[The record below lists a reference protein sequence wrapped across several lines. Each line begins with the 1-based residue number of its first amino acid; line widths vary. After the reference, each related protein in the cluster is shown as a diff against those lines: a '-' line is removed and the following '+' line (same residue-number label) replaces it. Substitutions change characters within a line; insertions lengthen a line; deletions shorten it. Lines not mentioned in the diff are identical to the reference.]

1 MPRLTLPRS
10 TDSAPVL
17 VRRFVQ
23 LFVGL
28 FLYGIGIALIV
39 RGELGVAPWDV
50 LTQGIAKQTGLG
62 FGLIT
67 VLTSGV
73 VLLLWI
79 PLRQRLGFGTVMNA
93 LLVGP
98 AADVGLWLI
107 PSGLDLWARIGLL
120 AAGIL
125 VLGAATGLYI
135 GAHFGP
141 GPRDGLMTGLH
152 RVTGWR
158 IWIVRTGIEVI
169 VLGAGWL
176 LGGNVGIGTVA
187 FALLIGPICGYA
199 IPLFAIKRTE
209 RTTASGCPGPGTA
222 RRSHAPRDPG
232 RRVTPHRSIRSRF
245 APTTQRRVG
254 DVGAFLVN

>member
-1 MPRLTLPRS
+1 MELDCIMLRRP
-10 TDSAPVL
+10 TDPAPVL

-39 RGELGVAPWDV
+39 RGELGVGPWDV
-50 LTQGIAKQTGLG
+50 LTQGIMKQTGLS

-67 VLTSGV
+67 VIMSGV

-79 PLRQRLGFGTVMNA
+79 PIRQRPGFGTIVNA

-107 PSGLDLWARIGLL
+107 PTGLDLWVRVLLL
-120 AAGIL
+120 ATGIL
-125 VLGAATGLYI
+125 VLAAATGLYI

-158 IWIVRTGIEVI
+158 IWIVRTGIELV
-169 VLGAGWL
+169 VLAGGWL

-187 FALLIGPICGYA
+187 FALLIGPLCGYT
-199 IPLFAIKRTE
+199 IPLFAIRRSGRMPADRIGARAKPTVRTGAVE
-209 RTTASGCPGPGTA
+209 AILPAPTPASG
-222 RRSHAPRDPG
+222 RSPA
-232 RRVTPHRSIRSRF
+232 
-245 APTTQRRVG
+245 
-254 DVGAFLVN
+254 

>member
-1 MPRLTLPRS
+1 
-10 TDSAPVL
+10 
-17 VRRFVQ
+17 
-23 LFVGL
+23 
-28 FLYGIGIALIV
+28 
-39 RGELGVAPWDV
+39 
-50 LTQGIAKQTGLG
+50 
-62 FGLIT
+62 

-209 RTTASGCPGPGTA
+209 RTERADAPAPAERAVPTPRATA
-222 RRSHAPRDPG
+222 
-232 RRVTPHRSIRSRF
+232 V
-245 APTTQRRVG
+245 VE
-254 DVGAFLVN
+254 

>member
-1 MPRLTLPRS
+1 MPRLPA
-10 TDSAPVL
+10 DPAPVL

-28 FLYGIGIALIV
+28 FLYGIGMALIV

-50 LTQGIAKQTGLG
+50 LTQGVAKQTGLG

-67 VLTSGV
+67 VITSGV

-79 PLRQRLGFGTVMNA
+79 PIRQKPGFGTVMNA

-107 PSGLDLWARIGLL
+107 PPGLDLWARVILL
-120 AAGIL
+120 PAGIV
-125 VLGAATGLYI
+125 VLAIATGLYI

-152 RVTGWR
+152 RRTGWR
-158 IWIVRTGIEVI
+158 IWIVRTGIELV
-169 VLGAGWL
+169 VLAVGWL

-187 FALLIGPICGYA
+187 FALLIGPLCGYT
-199 IPLFAIKRTE
+199 IPLFAIKRAE
-209 RTTASGCPGPGTA
+209 RADAAAP
-222 RRSHAPRDPG
+222 PRDARDAVAASASVP
-232 RRVTPHRSIRSRF
+232 P
-245 APTTQRRVG
+245 A
-254 DVGAFLVN
+254 

>member
-1 MPRLTLPRS
+1 MRRPRLLRS
-10 TDSAPVL
+10 TDSATVL
-17 VRRFVQ
+17 TRRFVQ

-39 RGELGVAPWDV
+39 RGELGVGPWDV
-50 LTQGIAKQTGLG
+50 LTQGIMKQTGLS

-67 VLTSGV
+67 VIMSGV

-79 PLRQRLGFGTVMNA
+79 PIRQRPGFGTIVNA

-107 PSGLDLWARIGLL
+107 PTGLDLWVRVLLL
-120 AAGIL
+120 ATGIL
-125 VLGAATGLYI
+125 VLAAATGLYI

-158 IWIVRTGIEVI
+158 IWIVRTGIELV
-169 VLGAGWL
+169 VLAGGWL

-187 FALLIGPICGYA
+187 FALLIGPLCGYT
-199 IPLFAIKRTE
+199 IPLFAIRRSGRMPADRIGARAKPTVRTGAVE
-209 RTTASGCPGPGTA
+209 AILPAPTTASG
-222 RRSHAPRDPG
+222 RSPA
-232 RRVTPHRSIRSRF
+232 
-245 APTTQRRVG
+245 
-254 DVGAFLVN
+254 

>member
-1 MPRLTLPRS
+1 MELDCIMLRRPL
-10 TDSAPVL
+10 DSRPVL
-17 VRRFVQ
+17 TRRLVQ

-50 LTQGIAKQTGLG
+50 LTQGIAKQTGLQ

-67 VLTSGV
+67 VLMSGV

-79 PLRQRLGFGTVMNA
+79 PIRQKPGFGTVMNA

-107 PSGLDLWARIGLL
+107 PPGLDLWVRVLL
-120 AAGIL
+120 LPAGIL
-125 VLGAATGLYI
+125 VLAIATGLYI

-158 IWIVRTGIEVI
+158 IWIVRTGIELV
-169 VLGAGWL
+169 VLAAGWL

-187 FALLIGPICGYA
+187 FALLIGPLCGYT
-199 IPLFAIKRTE
+199 IPLFAI
-209 RTTASGCPGPGTA
+209 
-222 RRSHAPRDPG
+222 RRADAAAPRMPADRIAARTKPIARIG
-232 RRVTPHRSIRSRF
+232 AAEAQLP
-245 APTTQRRVG
+245 APS
-254 DVGAFLVN
+254 GAAGGAPA